1 MDLKKKEKIKTENLD
16 ELLTKFRKIKDTVS
30 NLKQVNN
37 IFYFISTLFII
48 YRQMIFFSFL
58 SIINQSNIY
67 IIQIQ

>member
-58 SIINQSNIY
+58 SIINQ
-67 IIQIQ
+67 